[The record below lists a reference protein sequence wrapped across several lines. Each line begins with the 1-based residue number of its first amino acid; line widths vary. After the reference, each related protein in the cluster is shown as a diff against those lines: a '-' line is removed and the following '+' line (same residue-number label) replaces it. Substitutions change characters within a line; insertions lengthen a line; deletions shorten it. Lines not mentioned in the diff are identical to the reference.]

1 MLILN
6 FTIFRCRRNR
16 DREMPYPTRVFHRC
30 MSLCL
35 VRQGF
40 QRVLSGRFPRTEKYR
55 PCGLSNACSASN
67 PQYISP
73 KHHGHSRSWGSV
85 SPKLTRGGTLEEA
98 VRLSIG
104 FGAVQ
109 AIRKIFSDLRGDR
122 GVLRH
127 CLSILRFE
135 PRQYRQSPS
144 ERQAGVPQQCQTN
157 IVAKTPSRMGSDRL
171 YDPRGTV

>member
-1 MLILN
+1 MA
-6 FTIFRCRRNR
+6 
-16 DREMPYPTRVFHRC
+16 YPTRVFHRS
-30 MSLCL
+30 MSICL

-40 QRVLSGRFPRTEKYR
+40 QRAVSGRFPRTEKYR
-55 PCGLSNACSASN
+55 PFVLPNACSTSN

-73 KHHGHSRSWGSV
+73 KHRPHSRSWDSV

-98 VRLSIG
+98 IRLSVC

-135 PRQYRQSPS
+135 PRQNRQGPG
-144 ERQAGVPQQCQTN
+144 ERQAGAPQQRQTN
-157 IVAKTPSRMGSDRL
+157 IVAKAPSRMGGDRL